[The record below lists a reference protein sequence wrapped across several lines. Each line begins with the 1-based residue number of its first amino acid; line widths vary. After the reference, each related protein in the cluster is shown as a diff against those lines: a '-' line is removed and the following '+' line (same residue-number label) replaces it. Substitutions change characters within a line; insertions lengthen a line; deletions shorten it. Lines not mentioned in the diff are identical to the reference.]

1 MSEELSVK
9 DKIALFSKKNS
20 TPPLTPDLHS
30 RRAGSVTKKNS
41 TTSDAIKQSYFGSTI
56 VKGDIDILK
65 QLVEPISKTDSEME
79 TLKVM
84 GMQAAEI
91 VQLKAEI
98 SKYKIF
104 VEGQTC
110 IICMTRLRNVLFL
123 PCSHCCVCK
132 ECNEKS
138 KFSLYEC
145 PICKSTVQSR
155 LKVLYP

>member
-1 MSEELSVK
+1 MSSLRLINQIMSEELSVK

-65 QLVEPISKTDSEME
+65 QPVEPISKTDSEME

-104 VEGQTC
+104 VEVRVRSRFLNTVLILC
-110 IICMTRLRNVLFL
+110 VTICCRVKLVSF
-123 PCSHCCVCK
+123 V
-132 ECNEKS
+132 
-138 KFSLYEC
+138 
-145 PICKSTVQSR
+145 
-155 LKVLYP
+155 

>member
-104 VEGQTC
+104 VE
-110 IICMTRLRNVLFL
+110 
-123 PCSHCCVCK
+123 